1 MKKRKKT
8 LQKICSILVLMVL
21 TLTSIKAAGGSI
33 AIDLKDLPQAEV
45 EKAGVTFTLY
55 KVGTMSDD
63 GRAKLYERYGM
74 SLPNTAEGLQKAA
87 KELMERSGKEKVGK
101 QVTDANGHLSFDD
114 IGNGIYLLVPSDME
128 TYGTID
134 PFLVTLPMYEELGSG
149 IQGPSYDLQIE
160 PKASPNK
167 EPIEPTPPL
176 DPDEP
181 DEPVTPDT
189 PDTPDTPNTPDEPNP
204 PLKPEEPDI
213 PTDSDHPNGP
223 HKPQT
228 PETPDTSTTTDGH
241 EGPKKDV
248 TTTQTGDASR
258 KGLYALLIMLSAF
271 GMYIVYS
278 KHRRGSELSD
288 EK

>member
-74 SLPNTAEGLQKAA
+74 SLPNTAEGLQKTA

-128 TYGTID
+128 TYGAID

-176 DPDEP
+176 D
-181 DEPVTPDT
+181 
-189 PDTPDTPNTPDEPNP
+189 PDEPNP